1 MYSKRD
7 YLYRVSEN
15 ITMSENGKT
24 NTKISKTE
32 FSTENPLSAKTTANN
47 YYLELF
53 RNHQNGKRFTNE
65 EIQKLISY
73 DLVLS
78 LIVYE
83 NNKEVVYSLLGV
95 DDNVRNESLKFEK
108 QFLFKK

>member
-15 ITMSENGKT
+15 ITISENGKT
-24 NTKISKTE
+24 NTKITKTE

-47 YYLELF
+47 YYLEMF
-53 RNHQNGKRFTNE
+53 RNHQNGKRFTNDE
-65 EIQKLISY
+65 LQNIISY

-83 NNKEVVYSLLGV
+83 NNKEVVYSLRGV
-95 DDNVRNESLKFEK
+95 DDNVRNESLIFEK
-108 QFLFKK
+108 QFLYKK